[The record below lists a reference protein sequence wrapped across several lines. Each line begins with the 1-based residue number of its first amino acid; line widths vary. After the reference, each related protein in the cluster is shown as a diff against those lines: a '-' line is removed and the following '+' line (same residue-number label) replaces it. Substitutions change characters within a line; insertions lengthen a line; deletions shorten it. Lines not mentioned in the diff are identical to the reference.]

1 MTTEKA
7 DYMRDLR
14 QEYKDKWNII
24 RRMTKAINPNP
35 EYVYRK
41 SLGGTLSHVI
51 YILDEA
57 YPNWRDLEKMQ
68 MPSRE
73 LGLSGGVPTVD
84 GPNIMGR

>member
-7 DYMRDLR
+7 EYMKDLR

-24 RRMTKAINPNP
+24 RRMVKAIDPNP
-35 EYVYRK
+35 EYMYRK

-57 YPNWRDLEKMQ
+57 YPNWRDMEKMQ
-68 MPSRE
+68 
-73 LGLSGGVPTVD
+73 VPTAALPGQAGV
-84 GPNIMGR
+84 